1 MFQLYQVDG
10 LDHSRMRKLL
20 GVEENSSKD
29 FIDFIGCTGCI
40 WGMVWTWIHGTPLV
54 LICYNND
61 VLTSICVDSLT
72 SEPSHQVVL
81 GKKELSFLWRLAQ
94 YLTNITS
101 FYYLN

>member
-40 WGMVWTWIHGTPLV
+40 WGMV
-54 LICYNND
+54 
-61 VLTSICVDSLT
+61 
-72 SEPSHQVVL
+72 
-81 GKKELSFLWRLAQ
+81 
-94 YLTNITS
+94 
-101 FYYLN
+101 